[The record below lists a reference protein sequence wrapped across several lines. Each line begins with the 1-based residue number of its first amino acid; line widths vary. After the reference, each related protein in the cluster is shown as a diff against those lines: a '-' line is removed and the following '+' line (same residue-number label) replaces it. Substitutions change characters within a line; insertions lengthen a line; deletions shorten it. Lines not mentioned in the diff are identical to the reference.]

1 MQRYPRKLHNF
12 REVNNPLSSSLKN
25 FVWDNT
31 GPYLQNPK
39 MPLVS
44 QIDVAPHM
52 WDDIIS
58 THFFCTLI
66 SQFPFQWR
74 MSTWLI
80 SCSASNILINSW
92 TTHSLCVRSGNFY
105 SKIGSS
111 SQMHI
116 QGKFFF
122 FFNLWECGGNEKS
135 FQVAW
140 IPDIFWGEKVRVIS
154 SVFWSQMSNFLRGP
168 ENSGGHILLEL
179 TSFRYPVFKSCRKP
193 SSLTTGQLKWPRFFQ
208 LGLMNQTD
216 MSWRMNLTNKNGI

>member
-122 FFNLWECGGNEKS
+122 SLISGNVVEMRNLFK
-135 FQVAW
+135 
-140 IPDIFWGEKVRVIS
+140 
-154 SVFWSQMSNFLRGP
+154 
-168 ENSGGHILLEL
+168 LLEYPI
-179 TSFRYPVFKSCRKP
+179 SFGGKKCGLFPLSFEVRCPIFLEVQRILGDTFFWNSPVSVTQFSKVVGSP
-193 SSLTTGQLKWPRFFQ
+193 LP
-208 LGLMNQTD
+208 
-216 MSWRMNLTNKNGI
+216 